1 MTRAGIILAG
11 IVVLDIVNI
20 IDHWPAEETLAF
32 IDRTEYAAG
41 GPPHNA
47 GAGLLK
53 LGAPFPVTLLA
64 TAGDDTYGDLMLASA
79 RGYGLDTSHFS
90 IVPGA
95 VTSHTHVMSCAD
107 TGKRTFFAQI
117 GVNNLLPVEHLAPPK
132 HSTAKLYYLGS
143 PGVARGLDASD
154 GWRTLLAAARAQGL
168 KTCLELCPVPAD
180 ILRKHVTPCLPLC
193 DYFVVNDYEAGSI
206 TGIEVT
212 SAGRLDWQ
220 AAIAACAKLLDMG
233 VAELAGIHH
242 PEGAVAVT
250 RGGEVSMRPSVN
262 VQQSEI
268 AGSVGAGD
276 AFYAGMLFGIHEDWP
291 LEKCLDLGN
300 AAAATS
306 LHSPTTSASIRPW
319 QECLAYAQARGLRR
333 MPG

>member
-1 MTRAGIILAG
+1 VTRRGIVLAG

-53 LGAPFPVTLLA
+53 LGATFPVTLLA
-64 TAGDDTYGDLMLASA
+64 TAGDDAYGETMLASA
-79 RGYGLDTSHFS
+79 RGYGLDTSKVS
-90 IVPGA
+90 IVPGV

-107 TGKRTFFAQI
+107 TGRRTFFAQL
-117 GVNNLLPVEHLAPPK
+117 GVNNHMTVEHLLPPED
-132 HSTAKLYYLGS
+132 SSAKLYYLGS
-143 PGVARGLDASD
+143 PGVARGLDESD
-154 GWRTLLAAARAQGL
+154 GWRTLLRAAKERGM

-180 ILRKHVTPCLPLC
+180 VLRKYVPLCLPLC
-193 DYFVVNDYEAGSI
+193 DIFVVNDYEAGSI
-206 TGIEVT
+206 TGIDIAPGGKLNWV
-212 SAGRLDWQ
+212 Q
-220 AAIAACAKLLDMG
+220 AEAACRRLLDMG
-233 VAELAGIHH
+233 VTELAGVHH
-242 PEGAVAVT
+242 PDGAVAVQ
-250 RGGEVSMRPSVN
+250 RNGEVAKRPSVK
-262 VQQSEI
+262 VELHEI

-276 AFYAGMLFGIHEDWP
+276 AFYAGVLFGIHEDWP
-291 LEKCLDLGN
+291 LEQCLDLGN

-319 QECLAYAQARGLRR
+319 TECLAYAKAKGLRA
-333 MPG
+333 MA

>member
-1 MTRAGIILAG
+1 MTKSGIVLAG

-64 TAGDDTYGDLMLASA
+64 TAGDDTYGETMLASA
-79 RGYGLDTSHFS
+79 RSYGLDTSHVS
-90 IVPGA
+90 IVPGI

-107 TGKRTFFAQI
+107 TGKRTFFAQL
-117 GVNNLLPVEHLAPPK
+117 GVNNHMTVEHLLPPGD
-132 HSTAKLYYLGS
+132 SNARLYYLGS

-154 GWRTLLAAARAQGL
+154 GWRTLLKAARDRGM

-180 ILRKHVTPCLPLC
+180 VLRQHVPRCLPLC
-193 DYFVVNDYEAGSI
+193 DVFVVNDYEAGSI
-206 TGIEVT
+206 TGIEV
-212 SAGRLDWQ
+212 AKGPRLDWQ
-220 AAIAACAKLLDMG
+220 AAVAACRKLLDMG
-233 VAELAGIHH
+233 VGELAGVHH
-242 PEGAVAVT
+242 PDGAVAV
-250 RGGEVSMRPSVN
+250 RRDGEVAMRPSVN
-262 VQQSEI
+262 VAQHEI
-268 AGSVGAGD
+268 AGATGAGD

-319 QECLAYAQARGLRR
+319 TECLAYADARGLR
-333 MPG
+333 PGP

>member
-1 MTRAGIILAG
+1 MTRSGIILAG

-64 TAGDDTYGDLMLASA
+64 TAGDDTYGELMLASA
-79 RGYGLDTSHFS
+79 RGYGLDTTQVTV
-90 IVPGA
+90 VPGA

-107 TGKRTFFAQI
+107 TGRRTFFAQL
-117 GVNNLLPVEHLAPPK
+117 GVNNLMTVEHLLPPAN
-132 HSTAKLYYLGS
+132 STAKLYYLGS
-143 PGVARGLDASD
+143 PGVARGLDESD
-154 GWRTLLAAARAQGL
+154 GWRKLLKAAKARGMT
-168 KTCLELCPVPAD
+168 TCLELCPVPAEV
-180 ILRKHVTPCLPLC
+180 LRTYVPPCLPLC
-193 DYFVVNDYEAGSI
+193 DIFVVNDYEAGSI
-206 TGIEVT
+206 AEIEV
-212 SAGRLDWQ
+212 AKGKRLDWR
-220 AAIAACAKLLDMG
+220 AAEAACRKLLDMG
-233 VAELAGIHH
+233 VGELAGVHH
-242 PEGAVAVT
+242 PDGAIAV
-250 RGGEVSMRPSVN
+250 RRNGEIVRRPSVN
-262 VQQSEI
+262 VPQAEI

-291 LEKCLDLGN
+291 LENCLELGN

-319 QECLAYAQARGLRR
+319 TDCLAYATVRGLRTA
-333 MPG
+333 

>member
-1 MTRAGIILAG
+1 VSRSGIVLAG

-53 LGAPFPVTLLA
+53 LGASFPVTLLA
-64 TAGDDTYGDLMLASA
+64 TAGDDAYGETMLASA
-79 RGYGLDTSHFS
+79 RSYGLDTSRVS
-90 IVPGA
+90 IVPGI

-107 TGKRTFFAQI
+107 TGRRTFFAQL
-117 GVNNLLPVEHLAPPK
+117 GVNNHMTVEHLLPPEG
-132 HSTAKLYYLGS
+132 TNAKLYYLGS
-143 PGVARGLDASD
+143 PGVARGLDESD
-154 GWRTLLAAARAQGL
+154 GWRTLLRAAKDQGM

-180 ILRKHVTPCLPLC
+180 VLRKHVPPCLPLC
-193 DYFVVNDYEAGSI
+193 DYFVINDYEAGSI
-206 TGIEVT
+206 TGIDP
-212 SAGRLDWQ
+212 APGGRLDW
-220 AAIAACAKLLDMG
+220 AAAEAACRKLLDMG
-233 VAELAGIHH
+233 VAELAGVHH
-242 PEGAVAVT
+242 PDGAVAVS
-250 RGGEVSMRPSVN
+250 RGGAVSKRPSVK
-262 VQQSEI
+262 VEQHEI

-276 AFYAGMLFGIHEDWP
+276 AFYAGVLLGLHEDWP
-291 LEKCLDLGN
+291 LDQCLDLGN

-319 QECLAYAQARGLRR
+319 AECLAYAKAKGLRA
-333 MPG
+333 MA